1 MRLTRPL
8 SKLFLATGALQA
20 KHRAAKHVPYY
31 SYTTSR
37 VLISSAA
44 RVSLDIRS
52 FEAYKT
58 GQGRNSHPSEDLQR
72 CLSGMRFSGSAR
84 ILAWRSDDLRI
95 LAW

>member
-20 KHRAAKHVPYY
+20 RHTA
-31 SYTTSR
+31 SR

-44 RVSLDIRS
+44 RVSLDMRS

-72 CLSGMRFSGSAR
+72 CSSGMRFSGSAR
-84 ILAWRSDDLRI
+84 ILTWRSDDLRI
-95 LAW
+95 LAWELCGIGQ